1 MRHGMSGLPGGRT
14 RFIAIVATVLVTA
27 ACGDSGSDG
36 VGPSAVATGGSD
48 ARITLQAS
56 VAERSGTCPA
66 IRFRLGSLIVETTS
80 STNFETP
87 CAQVVN
93 GMGIEAHAPL
103 VTGNVLSAVE
113 VEADSSAATNTNF
126 DADGPIAVLSS
137 ADDCGGNGR
146 EVTIQGLTFRVS
158 SSADI
163 RDNSGGCSALA
174 VGMKVR
180 ARGPLATASGGGI
193 SPLRATRVERR

>member
-1 MRHGMSGLPGGRT
+1 MRQGMSGLLGGRT
-14 RFIAIVATVLVTA
+14 RSIAVVTALVVTA

-56 VAERSGTCPA
+56 VVDRSGTCPT
-66 IRFRLGSLIVETTS
+66 IRFRLGSIVVETTS
-80 STNFETP
+80 NTNFETP
-87 CAQVVN
+87 CAQIGN
-93 GMGIEAHAPL
+93 GMGIETHAPL

-113 VEADSSAATNTNF
+113 VEADSSAATNTSF

-137 ADDCGGNGR
+137 ADDCGGIGR

-163 RDNSGGCSALA
+163 RDIAGGCSALA

-180 ARGPLATASGGGI
+180 ARGPLATASGAGI